1 MDCNIIWLHF
11 CLFFIH
17 SYVCISIRFFHNWT
31 SWSESFVYALEM
43 ARMYRICEWMSG
55 WKKKIIFIFFLYV
68 EVKRELLVSFLHLQ
82 CEHLRAF
89 SCDSVRNVLLV
100 FFFFSFFNFFLFTPE
115 PYSISLS
122 VFRFTFQKS
131 HKNAVFCF
139 SFSVSHVCLIV
150 KKLDFI
156 YVSINDHQ
164 YVCLSSICRRNGDC

>member
-82 CEHLRAF
+82 CDYLRAF

-100 FFFFSFFNFFLFTPE
+100 FFSSHFLTSFFSLLSHTALVFQFSVLLSRKVTRMRFSVF
-115 PYSISLS
+115 LS
-122 VFRFTFQKS
+122 VFLM
-131 HKNAVFCF
+131 C
-139 SFSVSHVCLIV
+139 VS
-150 KKLDFI
+150 
-156 YVSINDHQ
+156 
-164 YVCLSSICRRNGDC
+164 